1 MTQKNKS
8 KKATLPWELFFK
20 TLTVINFIF
29 IVFALWFFF
38 FPFKDG
44 IIKQTTAEAQR
55 HSNLINMIQCLR
67 DEVEGVDK
75 NNSANCL
82 SVERES
88 HISQCELRRKNPNDK
103 EWEELEKDC
112 QEIDRIEKRLQEI
125 SK

>member
-44 IIKQTTAEAQR
+44 IIKQTKK
-55 HSNLINMIQCLR
+55 HSR
-67 DEVEGVDK
+67 KVTVEVTLPEFYTQTLK
-75 NNSANCL
+75 
-82 SVERES
+82 
-88 HISQCELRRKNPNDK
+88 
-103 EWEELEKDC
+103 
-112 QEIDRIEKRLQEI
+112 
-125 SK
+125 